1 MVLLVVVAKFLLW
14 GSNIYIYFL
23 FFAEMGFFFF
33 GFIFGCNIIITKIA
47 ACPFSIYHQVVY

>member
-1 MVLLVVVAKFLLW
+1 MVVAKFLLW

-47 ACPFSIYHQVVY
+47 SCPFSIYHQVVY